1 MGLRRAVGGGG
12 AGSDPKERNRRACRP
27 RGGGREVKKEGRES
41 ALPVVAGDVEE
52 GESVAGAVG
61 DALALLEGIP
71 RSASAERAKSAA
83 RVRVLGQWTY
93 LYAR

>member
-1 MGLRRAVGGGG
+1 
-12 AGSDPKERNRRACRP
+12 
-27 RGGGREVKKEGRES
+27 
-41 ALPVVAGDVEE
+41 VAGDVEE